1 MELPHFLVDR
11 YMDLGYFRV
20 GLWRSVEKIF
30 EEINHSL
37 KDISYI
43 CKFNEPFY

>member
-1 MELPHFLVDR
+1 MELSHFLVDR
-11 YMDLGYFRV
+11 CRGLGYFRV
-20 GLWRSVEKIF
+20 GLWRSVEKLF
-30 EEINHSL
+30 EEINYSL

>member
-11 YMDLGYFRV
+11 CRGLDYCRV
-20 GLWRSVEKIF
+20 GVWRSVEKLF
-30 EEINHSL
+30 EEINYSL